1 MLEKFIA
8 KPIDRRLEARMKR
21 LTDLEKE
28 GNGVLV
34 AVKYELFSPE
44 IVDDSRRIGI
54 CVGFTKLPI
63 CNLRSQDELIFT
75 LDGNIGDKRYDWE
88 HSNLSFETNKFLDY
102 CLLDEKYDFRKTK

>member
-34 AVKYELFSPE
+34 AVKYELFS
-44 IVDDSRRIGI
+44 
-54 CVGFTKLPI
+54 
-63 CNLRSQDELIFT
+63 
-75 LDGNIGDKRYDWE
+75 
-88 HSNLSFETNKFLDY
+88 H
-102 CLLDEKYDFRKTK
+102 